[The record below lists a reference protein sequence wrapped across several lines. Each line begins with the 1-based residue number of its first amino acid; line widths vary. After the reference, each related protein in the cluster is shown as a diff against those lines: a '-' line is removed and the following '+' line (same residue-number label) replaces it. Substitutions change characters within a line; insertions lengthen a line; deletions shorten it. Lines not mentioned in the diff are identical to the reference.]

1 MNTIPLELRQPWR
14 QQLANWLER
23 PRIQFLVMTLILINA
38 VILGLETSSTMMQH
52 SGGLLKRL
60 DQFILGLFVV
70 EITLRFVAHGW
81 RLLKDPW
88 GLFDTL
94 VIAIALVPAS
104 GPLAILR
111 ALRVLRILRL
121 VSIVPSMKIVV
132 QSLLSALPGM
142 GSIVALL
149 SLVFYVA
156 AVIATQMF
164 GQIFPDWFGTL
175 GASLYTLFQIMTLE
189 SWSMGI
195 VRPVM
200 EVYPF
205 AWMFFVPFILIATF
219 MILNLFIAVIVD
231 AIQNQRE
238 RIAAAKAAK
247 TAKTA
252 NLEHALPEPDHH
264 ASTLSGVNQ
273 EVLLNEVRQLREELS
288 ALRYELRE
296 R

>member
-1 MNTIPLELRQPWR
+1 MNTISLEVHQPWR
-14 QQLANWLER
+14 QRLANWLER

-38 VILGLETSSTMMQH
+38 VILGLETSSTMMQYW
-52 SGGLLKRL
+52 GGLLKRL
-60 DQFILGLFVV
+60 DQIILGMFVV

-156 AVIATQMF
+156 AVIATQLF
-164 GQIFPDWFGTL
+164 GQVFPDWFGTL

-238 RIAAAKAAK
+238 HIAAAKAAK
-247 TAKTA
+247 IVSPD
-252 NLEHALPEPDHH
+252 HAQPEPQHH

-273 EVLLNEVRQLREELS
+273 EVLLSEVRQLREELG

>member
-1 MNTIPLELRQPWR
+1 MNTNTLEMSRPWR
-14 QQLANWLER
+14 QRLAERLEL
-23 PRIQFLVMTLILINA
+23 PRVQFLVMALILINA

-52 SGGLLKRL
+52 WGGLLKRL
-60 DQFILGLFVV
+60 DQIILGLFVI
-70 EITLRFVAHGW
+70 EIGLRFIAHGW

-104 GPLAILR
+104 GPLAVLR

-156 AVIATQMF
+156 AVIATQLF
-164 GQIFPDWFGTL
+164 GQAFPDWFGTL

-205 AWMFFVPFILIATF
+205 AWLYFVPFILIATF

-238 RIAAAKAAK
+238 RIAAAKALK
-247 TAKTA
+247 SGIVSEVQT
-252 NLEHALPEPDHH
+252 EHH
-264 ASTLSGVNQ
+264 ASTLSGVQQ
-273 EVLLNEVRQLREELS
+273 ELLLKEVRQLREELGS
-288 ALRYELRE
+288 LRNELRE

>member
-1 MNTIPLELRQPWR
+1 MNTTTLDMSQPWR
-14 QQLANWLER
+14 QRLAERLEQ
-23 PRIQFLVMTLILINA
+23 PRIQFLVMALILINA
-38 VILGLETSSTMMQH
+38 VILGLETSSTMMRH
-52 SGGLLKRL
+52 WGGVLKLL
-60 DQFILGLFVV
+60 DQIILGMFVI
-70 EITLRFVAHGW
+70 EIGLRFVAHGW

-104 GPLAILR
+104 GPLAVLR
-111 ALRVLRILRL
+111 ALRVLRVLRL

-156 AVIATQMF
+156 AVIATQLF
-164 GQIFPDWFGTL
+164 GQAFPDWFGTL

-205 AWMFFVPFILIATF
+205 AWLYFVPFILIATF
-219 MILNLFIAVIVD
+219 MMLNLFIAVIVD

-238 RIAAAKAAK
+238 RIAAAKALK
-247 TAKTA
+247 EGTAGEVQA
-252 NLEHALPEPDHH
+252 EHH
-264 ASTLSGVNQ
+264 ASTLSGVHQ
-273 EVLLNEVRQLREELS
+273 ELLLDEVRQLREELS
-288 ALRYELRE
+288 SLRNALRE